1 VRGEKSLGR
10 KTPRSAIV
18 LTYGLIGLFLHAQT
32 RAPRDFVEGRKRLR
46 SSTCPKDGIVSEAF
60 DVITMGRCGVDFY
73 PTEHGSLVQV
83 KHFDKFLG
91 GSPTN
96 VAVAAARLG
105 RRSALISR
113 TGPDPFG
120 AYVHEA
126 LRSFGVDDRYV
137 TDVAGFQTP
146 VTFCETFPP
155 DHFPIYFYREPKAPD
170 LEIYPEDLD
179 VDAIKA
185 TRLFWASLGGL
196 SKEPSRSATLSAL
209 RSRERHHPT
218 VLDLDYRPSFWN
230 SPDEA
235 HACAIE
241 ALEFATIAVGNLS
254 EVEVAVGNAGPD
266 EAADRL
272 LEFGCQVAVVKLGPK
287 GVLAKTSSER
297 IEVAPIEVEVVN
309 GLGAGDAFGGALCH
323 GVLADWTLAE
333 TLRFASA
340 AGAIVASRLS
350 CSEAMPTNEEVRKL
364 LEGERP

>member
-1 VRGEKSLGR
+1 
-10 KTPRSAIV
+10 
-18 LTYGLIGLFLHAQT
+18 
-32 RAPRDFVEGRKRLR
+32 
-46 SSTCPKDGIVSEAF
+46 VSDAF
-60 DVITMGRCGVDFY
+60 DVITMGRSGVDFY

-105 RRSALISR
+105 QRTALISR

-137 TDVAGFQTP
+137 TDVDGFQTP

-170 LEIYPEDLD
+170 LEIYPEELDLESITN
-179 VDAIKA
+179 A
-185 TRLFWASLGGL
+185 RLFWASLGGL
-196 SKEPSRSATLSAL
+196 SKEPSRSATLAAL
-209 RSRERHHPT
+209 QARKRTHPT
-218 VLDLDYRPSFWN
+218 VIDLDYRPSFWA
-230 SPDEA
+230 SIDEA
-235 HACAIE
+235 RARARE
-241 ALEFATIAVGNLS
+241 ALTLATMAVGNLS
-254 EVEVAVGNAGPD
+254 EVEVAVGSASPD

-272 LEFGCQVAVVKLGPK
+272 LEFGCSIAVVKLGPR
-287 GVLAKTSSER
+287 GVLAKTSTER

-309 GLGAGDAFGGALCH
+309 GLGAGDGFGGALCH
-323 GVLADWTLAE
+323 GVLSAWTLEE
-333 TLRFASA
+333 TIRYASA